1 MHGPLLNTLQ
11 NDGVQGWPS
20 STLHGACENGV
31 ASIWRRGWAS
41 AALIPM
47 VRPIRQMAICRN
59 MGRSLER
66 SYTQLDARI
75 GRDQAGWRSHHVHI
89 PARSRLQV
97 PRLRAPLHAFFFT
110 SLMWENTMPSAR
122 SLV

>member
-1 MHGPLLNTLQ
+1 LKTLQ

-31 ASIWRRGWAS
+31 ASIWRRGPAA

-47 VRPIRQMAICRN
+47 VMPIRQMAISRS

-66 SYTQLDARI
+66 SSGVVDTRI
-75 GRDQAGWRSHHVHI
+75 GRDQA
-89 PARSRLQV
+89 
-97 PRLRAPLHAFFFT
+97 
-110 SLMWENTMPSAR
+110 
-122 SLV
+122 